1 MRSDIWII
9 HRLKPSACLI
19 CCPRV
24 FKRFR
29 DRYNCGGRAR
39 STHFANVQKLLPTTG
54 RVEHARPL
62 QRASSRNRL
71 RTDKCLTSP
80 LPERSYNEH
89 HPETGY
95 APVARS
101 EIRFKYTR
109 GIVSRVGAFHALRNP
124 RKISG

>member
-71 RTDKCLTSP
+71 CTATSTMYASLQRASSRNRLRTQKLTAPP
-80 LPERSYNEH
+80 LTADLEYTVRELK
-89 HPETGY
+89 
-95 APVARS
+95 R
-101 EIRFKYTR
+101 RFRLKSVR
-109 GIVSRVGAFHALRNP
+109 
-124 RKISG
+124 